1 MGCLQ
6 QYQAE
11 KMVEQA
17 TWTSLNI
24 KSWYSSKEG
33 FVISLVGLQRN
44 CLFWTLTTQPN
55 DQFYCLHR
63 TTNEIKQ
70 CDWRKAVR
78 IDKSRRCCIPSWRC
92 KATHIF
98 SHSAKIIGAWL
109 GCFATSTIYSS
120 PLYIYS
126 PDLAPSDYFL
136 FRSLQN
142 SLNDKNFNNDDD
154 IKSYLIQ
161 FFANKNQFYE
171 CGIMMLPERWQK
183 VIDQNGQHIT
193 E

>member
-11 KMVEQA
+11 KMMKQA
-17 TWTSLNI
+17 TWTSSNNI

-33 FVISLVGLQRN
+33 FVISLVGLQKN

-55 DQFYCLHR
+55 DQFCCLHW

-70 CDWRKAVR
+70 CGWRKAVR
-78 IDKSRRCCIPSWRC
+78 IDKSKRCCIPSWQC
-92 KATHIF
+92 KTTHIF
-98 SHSAKIIGAWL
+98 GHSAKIIGAWDVL
-109 GCFATSTIYSS
+109 
-120 PLYIYS
+120 PHPPYS

-142 SLNDKNFNNDDD
+142 SLNGKNFNNDDD

-161 FFANKNQFYE
+161 FFANKNHKFYE
-171 CGIMMLPERWQK
+171 RGIMMLLERWQK
-183 VIDQNGQHIT
+183 VVDQNGQHIT

>member
-17 TWTSLNI
+17 TWTSSNNI
-24 KSWYSSKEG
+24 KNWYSSKEG

-55 DQFYCLHR
+55 DQFCCLHR

-70 CDWRKAVR
+70 CGWRKAAW
-78 IDKSRRCCIPSWRC
+78 IDKSKRCCIPSWRC

-98 SHSAKIIGAWL
+98 GQKLLEL
-109 GCFATSTIYSS
+109 GWDVLPHPPYN
-120 PLYIYS
+120 PE
-126 PDLAPSDYFL
+126 LAPSDYFL

-142 SLNDKNFNNDDD
+142 SLNGKNFNNDDD

-161 FFANKNQFYE
+161 FFAIK
-171 CGIMMLPERWQK
+171 
-183 VIDQNGQHIT
+183 
-193 E
+193 